1 MAELPDGMEL
11 QRVYYHAE
19 QTQCMTYYRIAGNFD
34 PDDITKYLRL
44 APESV
49 RRIGDVRSNGV
60 PYDYASWRFGT
71 VKSHRLDTANQMMQ
85 TIDELITKA
94 DLLRKIKLTY
104 DASLT
109 LVVVP
114 LVRYD
119 EPTPMLAPSPA
130 VMRFCME
137 TGTEIDID
145 LYVACPDEMTGT
157 EQNEHE

>member
-1 MAELPDGMEL
+1 MAELPEGMEL

-19 QTQCMTYYRIAGNFD
+19 RTQCMTYFRITGNFD

-44 APESV
+44 VPESV
-49 RRIGDVRSNGV
+49 QHIGDVRSNGV
-60 PYDYASWRFGT
+60 PYDYAAWRFGT

-85 TIDELITKA
+85 TIDPLLTKA

-104 DASLT
+104 DAKLT
-109 LVVVP
+109 LIVVP

-145 LYVACPDEMTGT
+145 LYVACPDDMTGDDKSS
-157 EQNEHE
+157 ES

>member
-1 MAELPDGMEL
+1 MAALPEDMEFR
-11 QRVYYHAE
+11 RVYYHAE
-19 QTQCMTYYRIAGNFD
+19 RTQCMTYFRITGNFD
-34 PDDITKYLRL
+34 PDDITKHLRL
-44 APESV
+44 VPESV
-49 RRIGDVRSNGV
+49 QRIGDVRRNGV
-60 PYDYASWRFGT
+60 PYDCASWRYGT

-85 TIDELITKA
+85 TIDDLLTKA

-104 DASLT
+104 DAKLW
-109 LVVVP
+109 LIVVP

-145 LYVACPDEMTGT
+145 LYVACPDDMTGT
-157 EQNEHE
+157 EQTEQ

>member
-1 MAELPDGMEL
+1 MAELPEGMEL
-11 QRVYYHAE
+11 QRVYYHTE
-19 QTQCMTYYRIAGNFD
+19 ETQCMTYFRIAGNFD

-44 APESV
+44 VPESV
-49 RRIGDVRSNGV
+49 QRIGDVRPNGV
-60 PYDYASWRFGT
+60 PYDYATWRYGT
-71 VKSHRLDTANQMMQ
+71 VKSRRLDTANQMMQ
-85 TIDELITKA
+85 TIDDLLTKA

-109 LVVVP
+109 LEVVP

-157 EQNEHE
+157 NSQKT

>member
-1 MAELPDGMEL
+1 MAELPEGMEL

-19 QTQCMTYYRIAGNFD
+19 RTECMTYFTITGKFD
-34 PDDITKYLRL
+34 PDEISKFMRL

-49 RRIGDVRSNGV
+49 RRIGDVRANGV
-60 PYDYASWRFGT
+60 PYDLAQWRFGT

-85 TIDELITKA
+85 TIDPLLTKA

-104 DASLT
+104 DAQLL

-137 TGTEIDID
+137 TGTEINID
-145 LYVACPDEMTGT
+145 LYVACPDEML
-157 EQNEHE
+157 